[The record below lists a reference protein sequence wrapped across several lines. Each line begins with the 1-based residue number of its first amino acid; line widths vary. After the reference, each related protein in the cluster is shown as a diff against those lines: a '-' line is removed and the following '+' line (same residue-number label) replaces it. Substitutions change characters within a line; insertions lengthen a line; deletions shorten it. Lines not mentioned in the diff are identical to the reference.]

1 MIETVNQQATWQE
14 FRLDGTTLLATA
26 INGEPWFIA
35 RDVAAALGYRRAA
48 DMLRLATDPDQRIT
62 VELATGGGRQECTAI
77 SEPALYRIVTR
88 SDHPSARRFQDWVF
102 TEVLP
107 RIRRTGTYT
116 HTPKLPDRRALA
128 QMVLDA
134 EDAAQA
140 AQQRAN
146 ALEPSAGAW
155 DHCASPQSSWTIGY
169 AVRILWRDPELK
181 PKLTPAKDGEQAL
194 KVAMYQVGLTNY
206 RGGDWVPNQP
216 ALDSGRVEVGADG
229 RIRITPAGLAI
240 LHRHLGGSQPLNTE
254 PGRDLTEA
262 A

>member
-1 MIETVNQQATWQE
+1 MTDTVNQQHTWQE

-48 DMLRLATDPDQRIT
+48 DMLRLAPDPDGRIT
-62 VELATGGGRQECTAI
+62 VELATGGGRQDCVAI
-77 SEPALYRIVTR
+77 SEPTLYRIVTR

-102 TEVLP
+102 TSVLP
-107 RIRRTGTYT
+107 EIRRTGAYT
-116 HTPKLPDRRALA
+116 PQLPDRRALA

-146 ALEPSAGAW
+146 ALEPSAGTW

-169 AVRILWRDPELK
+169 AVQILRRDPALRDI
-181 PKLTPAKDGEQAL
+181 LTPVRDGQQKL
-194 KVAMYQVGLTNY
+194 RVAMYQAGLTNY
-206 RGGDWVPNQP
+206 DGGNWVPNPP
-216 ALDSGRVEVGADG
+216 ALDAGRVEVGEDG
-229 RIRITPAGLAI
+229 RVRITPAGLAI
-240 LHRHLGGSQPLNTE
+240 MHRHLGGSQPLNTE
-254 PGRDLTEA
+254 PGQDLTEA